1 MASILIVDDNDGS
14 RETLIAR
21 LELLGHRVRGAGS
34 SAQVREAL
42 EQRPVELVL
51 LEIGLKED
59 GARKLLVERQDNAS
73 LARIPFGV
81 IAGPEDM
88 QLVAQCIE
96 LGTDDYFWK
105 PFDPVLFQLRI
116 NACLGRPRASADTD
130 KTPGRQAQDLETRL
144 RRFLSPQIAE
154 AIASS
159 ADESLLQS
167 HRREITVAFCDLRG
181 FTSFSETAEPED
193 VMSVIRE
200 FHAAMG
206 EIIFRFEGTLE
217 HFAGDGMM
225 VFFNDPVPMPDPAG
239 QAVRMALA
247 MQGRAA
253 ELGHAWLD
261 RGFELSMGMGIA
273 MGYATLGRI
282 GFEGRFDYGAI
293 GSVTNLAARLCAEA
307 EAGQILINRRV
318 YSAVQKQVEA
328 TPTGRLQLKGFQRP
342 VEAFNVVSAKAA
354 RA

>member
-14 RETLIAR
+14 RETLVAR
-21 LELLGHRVRGAGS
+21 LELLGHRVRGTRS
-34 SAQVREAL
+34 VRQLRETLA
-42 EQRPVELVL
+42 QRPVQLVL
-51 LEIGLKED
+51 VEIALKDD
-59 GARKLLVERQDNAS
+59 GARKLLAQRQDDAS
-73 LARIPFGV
+73 LSAIPFGV

-88 QLVAQCIE
+88 QLAAECIE
-96 LGTDDYFWK
+96 LGADDYFWK
-105 PFDPVLFQLRI
+105 PFDPVLFELRI
-116 NACLGRPRASADTD
+116 NTCLGRRRGTVGADAT
-130 KTPGRQAQDLETRL
+130 TAGQPQDVETRL

-181 FTSFSETAEPED
+181 FTPFSETAEPED
-193 VMSVIRE
+193 VMTVIRE

-206 EIIFRFEGTLE
+206 EIIFRYEGTLE
-217 HFAGDGMM
+217 HFEGDGMM

-247 MQGRAA
+247 MQARAA
-253 ELGHAWLD
+253 ELGRAWLD
-261 RGFELSMGMGIA
+261 RGFELGMGMGIA
-273 MGYATLGRI
+273 TGYATLGRI

-307 EAGQILINRRV
+307 QAGQILVHRRV

-328 TPTGRLQLKGFQRP
+328 APVGRLELKGVVRP